1 MYDPNDRTKLYGL
14 THDAV
19 NKRPMVRQVRMLKVG
34 IGFPKGPN
42 IHAFIA
48 PSGEWVIEEGD
59 SKPPKRTKFK
69 TMAEAKAFY
78 ADRRRS
84 VPERKYPSKFPYF
97 TFLRTGM
104 DGGFVHDFEA
114 IDRHGSMPTEIEIVF
129 LTDTPLEQ
137 AMEWWT
143 AAEKKCEGNGIDA
156 RRRVDLASTDE
167 EKKLADAARKAGEQY
182 FPIIEGCHMR
192 GCKYSHGEKPLC
204 KPHSR
209 LMFQLAYNPTLGGT
223 AVFDTTGWR
232 SGGNMF
238 SCLHQI
244 RSITGRGDA
253 DIGTVAGIPLQMV
266 LRPYRTSHNGQ
277 PSTQYGISIQLRAS
291 DAQSLVRNVIAK
303 ADEFRMLTGAPMLLE
318 AADELGEVIPET
330 IEAKAMEAE
339 FYPEATEDAEYDE
352 YPEGSTIEDD
362 ASDDDGRPSQP
373 ASRSD
378 SEAPRRKSEQ
388 TEEPAPPAD
397 PPALVEAI
405 GKFKLRDKQGKL
417 DWFEELKQDL
427 YDLTGSHERWASIRE
442 AHGGNTAQAA
452 AACFREAWLAIA
464 QMEGAV

>member
-1 MYDPNDRTKLYGL
+1 M

-48 PSGEWVIEEGD
+48 PSGEWVVEEGD

-114 IDRHGSMPTEIEIVF
+114 IERHGSMPTEIEIVF

-156 RRRVDLASTDE
+156 RRRVDLAATEE

-182 FPIIEGCHMR
+182 FPIIDGCHMR
-192 GCKYSHGEKPLC
+192 GCKYSHGEKPFC

-330 IEAKAMEAE
+330 IEAKVMEAE
-339 FYPEATEDAEYDE
+339 FYPESTEDG
-352 YPEGSTIEDD
+352 EGGE
-362 ASDDDGRPSQP
+362 G
-373 ASRSD
+373 
-378 SEAPRRKSEQ
+378 
-388 TEEPAPPAD
+388 EE
-397 PPALVEAI
+397 VR
-405 GKFKLRDKQGKL
+405 G
-417 DWFEELKQDL
+417 
-427 YDLTGSHERWASIRE
+427 
-442 AHGGNTAQAA
+442 
-452 AACFREAWLAIA
+452 
-464 QMEGAV
+464 

>member
-114 IDRHGSMPTEIEIVF
+114 IERHGSMPTEIEIVF

-143 AAEKKCEGNGIDA
+143 SAEKKCEGNGIDA
-156 RRRVDLASTDE
+156 RRRLDLASTDE

-192 GCKYSHGEKPLC
+192 GCKYSRGEKPPC

-253 DIGTVAGIPLQMV
+253 DIGTV
-266 LRPYRTSHNGQ
+266 
-277 PSTQYGISIQLRAS
+277 
-291 DAQSLVRNVIAK
+291 
-303 ADEFRMLTGAPMLLE
+303 F
-318 AADELGEVIPET
+318 GEGE
-330 IEAKAMEAE
+330 
-339 FYPEATEDAEYDE
+339 
-352 YPEGSTIEDD
+352 
-362 ASDDDGRPSQP
+362 
-373 ASRSD
+373 
-378 SEAPRRKSEQ
+378 
-388 TEEPAPPAD
+388 
-397 PPALVEAI
+397 
-405 GKFKLRDKQGKL
+405 
-417 DWFEELKQDL
+417 
-427 YDLTGSHERWASIRE
+427 
-442 AHGGNTAQAA
+442 
-452 AACFREAWLAIA
+452 
-464 QMEGAV
+464 

>member
-114 IDRHGSMPTEIEIVF
+114 IERHGSMPTEIEIVF

-156 RRRVDLASTDE
+156 RRRVDLAKTDE

-182 FPIIEGCHMR
+182 FPIIDGCHMR
-192 GCKYSHGEKPLC
+192 GCQYSRGDKPPC

-303 ADEFRMLTGAPMLLE
+303 ADEFRLLTGAPMLLE

-339 FYPEATEDAEYDE
+339 FYPESTEDAEYDE
-352 YPEGSTIEDD
+352 YPEGEDD
-362 ASDDDGRPSQP
+362 SGGDDGRPSQP
-373 ASRSD
+373 TSRPE

-397 PPALVEAI
+397 PPALIEAL

-464 QMEGAV
+464 QMKGAA

>member
-48 PSGEWVIEEGD
+48 PSGEWVVEEGD

-114 IDRHGSMPTEIEIVF
+114 IERHGSMPTEIEIVF

-156 RRRVDLASTDE
+156 RRRVDLAKTDE

-192 GCKYSHGEKPLC
+192 GCQYSRGDKPPC

-223 AVFDTTGWR
+223 SVFDTTGWR

-318 AADELGEVIPET
+318 ASDELGEVIPET

-339 FYPEATEDAEYDE
+339 FYPEATDDAEYDE
-352 YPEGSTIEDD
+352 YPEGEEGEPGED
-362 ASDDDGRPSQP
+362 SQP
-373 ASRSD
+373 ASRPD

-397 PPALVEAI
+397 PPALIEAVNRFKMLDKA
-405 GKFKLRDKQGKL
+405 GKGDYI
-417 DWFEELKQDL
+417 EELKKDL
-427 YDLTGSHERWASIRE
+427 FDLTGAHETWASIRE
-442 AHGGNTAQAA
+442 KHTGNSAQAA
-452 AACFREAWLAIA
+452 AECFREAWLTIA
-464 QMEGAV
+464 NLKGDAS

>member
-114 IDRHGSMPTEIEIVF
+114 IERHGSMPTEIEIVF

-156 RRRVDLASTDE
+156 RRRVDLASTEE
-167 EKKLADAARKAGEQY
+167 EKKLADTARKAGEQY
-182 FPIIEGCHMR
+182 FPIIDGCHMR
-192 GCKYSHGEKPLC
+192 GCKYSHGEKPFC

-339 FYPEATEDAEYDE
+339 FYPELTEDAEYDE
-352 YPEGSTIEDD
+352 YPEGEDD
-362 ASDDDGRPSQP
+362 SGGDDGRPSQP
-373 ASRSD
+373 TSRPE

-397 PPALVEAI
+397 PPALIEAI

-427 YDLTGSHERWASIRE
+427 YELTGSHDKWASIRE

-464 QMEGAV
+464 NLKGAA

>member
-114 IDRHGSMPTEIEIVF
+114 IERHGSMPTEIEIVF

-156 RRRVDLASTDE
+156 RRRVDLAKTDE

-182 FPIIEGCHMR
+182 FPIIDGCHMR
-192 GCKYSHGEKPLC
+192 GCQYSRGDKPPC

-339 FYPEATEDAEYDE
+339 FYPEVTEDAEYDE
-352 YPEGSTIEDD
+352 YPDEDTGI
-362 ASDDDGRPSQP
+362 DGVAGPVEP
-373 ASRSD
+373 ASRPE

-397 PPALVEAI
+397 PPALIEAI

-427 YDLTGSHERWASIRE
+427 YELTGSHDKWASIRE

-464 QMEGAV
+464 NLKGAA